1 MKLGGALASLRQAEL
16 DLARLLREVADRQ
29 AAEVDVHHLAKAL
42 AEQCDAHA
50 QRLAPIVER
59 YGDGREEDE
68 FLADLRELYLA
79 AQRTTLAWTVVN
91 QGAQAARD
99 RELLE
104 LASEL
109 SPETEVQ
116 TKWVLTKTKE
126 AAPQA
131 LTS

>member
-1 MKLGGALASLRQAEL
+1 MKLGTALASLRESEL
-16 DLARLLREVADRQ
+16 ELARRLREVADRQ

-50 QRLAPIVER
+50 ERLAPIAER
-59 YGDGREEDE
+59 YGDGGEDE
-68 FLADLRELYLA
+68 LLADLRELYLA
-79 AQRTTLAWTVVN
+79 AQGTLLAWTAVN

-104 LASEL
+104 AAKEL
-109 SPETEVQ
+109 SAETETQ
-116 TKWVLTKTKE
+116 MKWVLTKTKE